1 MGVAQD
7 LHGKHPIRSST
18 GTFTCRTALA
28 CRTAMTGDVT
38 NHRVVLPRQAAPTRE
53 CPCEQQLSAQRL
65 LRRIKFGAPGHH
77 QGTPMDVS
85 AQDGLGGQDCKGRGE
100 QPGTDV
106 EPLTNAL
113 PL

>member
-7 LHGKHPIRSST
+7 LHGKHPDPQQHGHVHVSSSY
-18 GTFTCRTALA
+18 GRRCDQPPGDRLA
-28 CRTAMTGDVT
+28 
-38 NHRVVLPRQAAPTRE
+38 QASGSDDE
-53 CPCEQQLSAQRL
+53 GMPCEQQLSAQRL

-77 QGTPMDVS
+77 QGTPVDVS
-85 AQDGLGGQDCKGRGE
+85 PQDGLGGQDCKGRGE